1 MDFGIL
7 VPAKTDDVGYIS
19 HLENLGYARAWV
31 GDSQMIWSD
40 CYAVLALA
48 AERTR
53 SIQLGTGVA
62 IPATRI
68 APVTA
73 HSIASISRIAPGRT
87 FLGMGTGYT
96 AMRAMG
102 QKPMK
107 QNDFREYIR
116 VVRSLLQGEEVEYTY
131 QGNTALAQFLMADDK
146 FVELEHKIPIY
157 ISAFGPKGQKLAGE
171 LGDGMILG
179 VPRGGPIPDALG
191 RAKSG
196 AEETGR
202 DFGGFQMNC
211 LANVMV
217 LEKGESVLSDRVL
230 EQVGAAVMVA
240 AHFIYDKIGET
251 GEDPPPFVK
260 SIWKDYVEY
269 MGQIPKER
277 RHLYQHASHYN
288 YLRKDEYRFLSEDL
302 IRANSIIGTA
312 DEVIERLR
320 ELESQG
326 ARHLLFMPSLAS
338 QYRVVEDFS
347 RLVMRKL

>member
-19 HLENLGYARAWV
+19 HIENLGYAKAWV

-62 IPATRI
+62 IPATRL

-87 FLGMGTGYT
+87 FLGLGTGYT

-107 QNDFREYIR
+107 QKDFREYIQ
-116 VVRSLLQGEEVEYTY
+116 VVRALLRGEEVEYTY
-131 QGNTALAQFLMADDK
+131 QGRTELIKFLMADDK
-146 FVELEHKIPIY
+146 FVELDYEIPFHL
-157 ISAFGPKGQKLAGE
+157 SAFGPKAQKLAGE
-171 LGDGMILG
+171 VGDGMIVG
-179 VPRGGPIPDALG
+179 VPRGGPIPAALA
-191 RAKSG
+191 RAKAG
-196 AEETGR
+196 ADEAGR
-202 DFGGFQMNC
+202 DFGNFHLSC

-217 LEKGESVLSDRVL
+217 LEKGESYLSDRVVT
-230 EQVGAAVMVA
+230 EVGAAAMVA
-240 AHFIYDKIGET
+240 AHYIYDQIGET
-251 GEDPPPFVK
+251 DQDPPEFVK
-260 SIWKDYVEY
+260 GIWKEYVAHMRE
-269 MGQIPKER
+269 IPKER
-277 RHLYQHASHYN
+277 LHLHQHASHYN
-288 YLRKDEYRFLSEDL
+288 YLRDDERRFLTEDM
-302 IRANSIIGTA
+302 IRANCIIGTA
-312 DEVIERLR
+312 GEMIEQIRGM
-320 ELESQG
+320 ESQG
-326 ARHLLFMPSLAS
+326 ARHLLFMPSLGS
-338 QYRVVEDFS
+338 QYRVAEDFS

>member
-7 VPAKTDDVGYIS
+7 VPAQTDDVGFIS
-19 HLENLGYARAWV
+19 HMENLGYSRAWV
-31 GDSQMIWSD
+31 GDSQMLWSD

-53 SIQLGTGVA
+53 TIQLGTGVA

-87 FLGMGTGYT
+87 FLGLGTGYT

-107 QNDFREYIR
+107 LKDFREYIR
-116 VVRSLLQGEEVEYTY
+116 VVRALLRGEEVEYTFD
-131 QGNTALAQFLMADDK
+131 GRTELISFLMADDG
-146 FVELEHKIPIY
+146 FVELKYPIDFH
-157 ISAFGPKGQKLAGE
+157 ISAFGPKSQKLAGE

-179 VPRGGPIPDALG
+179 VPRGGHPPDAFA
-191 RAKSG
+191 RAKAG
-196 AEETGR
+196 AEEAGR
-202 DFGGFQMNC
+202 DFGDFLLSG

-217 LEKGESVLSDRVL
+217 LEKGESVLSQRSID
-230 EQVGAAVMVA
+230 QVGAAVMVA

-251 GEDPPPFVK
+251 GEDPPPIVAP
-260 SIWKDYVEY
+260 IWKEYVAHMET
-269 MGQIPKER
+269 IPKER
-277 RHLYQHASHYN
+277 RHLHQHASHYN
-288 YLRKDEYRFLSEDL
+288 YLRKDEMRFLTEDL
-302 IRANSIIGTA
+302 VRANAIIGTA

-326 ARHLLFMPSLAS
+326 MKHLFFMPTLAA
-338 QYRVVEDFS
+338 QYRVAEDFS
-347 RLVMRKL
+347 QLVMRKL

>member
-31 GDSQMIWSD
+31 GDSQMLWSD

-87 FLGMGTGYT
+87 FLGLGTGYT

-107 QNDFREYIR
+107 QKDFREYIR
-116 VVRSLLQGEEVEYTY
+116 VVRALLRGEEVEYTY
-131 QGNTALAQFLMADDK
+131 QGRTELIQFLMADDK
-146 FVELEHKIPIY
+146 FVELDHYIPFY
-157 ISAFGPKGQKLAGE
+157 ISAFGPKAQKMTGE
-171 LGDGMILG
+171 LGDGMIVG
-179 VPRGGPIPDALG
+179 VPRGGPIPEALD
-191 RAKSG
+191 RAKAG
-196 AEETGR
+196 AEEAGR
-202 DFGGFQMNC
+202 EFQDFNLSC

-217 LEKGESVLSDRVL
+217 LENGESYLSDRVIS
-230 EQVGAAVMVA
+230 EVGAAAMVA
-240 AHFIYDKIGET
+240 AHYIYDKIGET
-251 GEDPPPFVK
+251 GEDPPEFVK
-260 SIWKDYVEY
+260 GIWKEYVAY
-269 MGQIPKER
+269 MREIPKER
-277 RHLYQHASHYN
+277 LHLHQHASHYN
-288 YLRKDEYRFLSEDL
+288 YLRKDEARFLTEDL
-302 IRANSIIGTA
+302 IRANCIIGTA
-312 DEVIERLR
+312 EEVIEQIRAM
-320 ELESQG
+320 ESQQ
-326 ARHLLFMPSLAS
+326 AKHLLFMPSLAS

-347 RLVMRKL
+347 RLVMRRL